1 MRPVIRLRLFGIPL
15 QIGLS
20 FLVVVVLLGFD
31 PRLLDPRF
39 ADSRDVLLA
48 RLAIWVGIVLVSVV
62 AHELGHALTARR
74 FGAEVSMRLY
84 ALGGLT
90 AWSGDPRLFTPGR
103 RVLIAAAG
111 SAVGLAAGG
120 LVYAAQ
126 LMGLLQATGELAVYG
141 LRIFVFVNVIWGLIN
156 WLPIRPLD
164 GGHILSGV
172 LEAVSPRRGEAVAD
186 VIFLVTAV
194 AGTIL
199 AYRFGL
205 VFAALLG
212 LWMAVSEFQR
222 FAARS
227 RPSRPKPPVRPPAPG
242 EAFLFERDPPPEPD
256 RD

>member
-1 MRPVIRLRLFGIPL
+1 MRPVIRLRIFGIPL

-39 ADSRDVLLA
+39 ADSRDVLMA

-120 LVYAAQ
+120 LVHAAQ
-126 LMGLLQATGELAVYG
+126 VAGVLRPTGELAVYG
-141 LRIFVFVNVIWGLIN
+141 VRVFVFVNVVWGLIN

-172 LEAVSPRRGEAVAD
+172 LEAASPAGGRRWP
-186 VIFLVTAV
+186 T
-194 AGTIL
+194 
-199 AYRFGL
+199 
-205 VFAALLG
+205 
-212 LWMAVSEFQR
+212 WS
-222 FAARS
+222 S
-227 RPSRPKPPVRPPAPG
+227 S
-242 EAFLFERDPPPEPD
+242 
-256 RD
+256 

>member
-20 FLVVVVLLGFD
+20 FFVVVVLLGFD

-39 ADSRDVLLA
+39 ADSRDVLVA

-120 LVYAAQ
+120 VVYAAQ
-126 LMGLLQATGELAVYG
+126 LLGALRPTGELVVYG
-141 LRIFVFVNVIWGLIN
+141 LR
-156 WLPIRPLD
+156 
-164 GGHILSGV
+164 
-172 LEAVSPRRGEAVAD
+172 AASPRRGEAVAD

-194 AGTIL
+194 AGTVL

-227 RPSRPKPPVRPPAPG
+227 RRSRPRPPVTPPAPG
-242 EAFLFERDPPPEPD
+242 EAFLFEREPPPEPD